1 LSAQLPLAHVASATR
16 VRKRV
21 PLTTLAIPLGLAGL
35 AQVWSV
41 ATSALGAPFELGQAF
56 WLIAAIAWIWTTL
69 VHLHRG
75 ARTDQPLSHQL
86 THFAQGPLAAL
97 LPIAAMLLGSSLH
110 HTITIA
116 GTVLTL
122 LSIAAAAA
130 FGAWILSFWMRGE
143 MPLESVHGGYFL
155 PISAAG
161 LVGALAAGET
171 GLDWLAVGSFAVGI
185 FFWLVISVF
194 FFLRLALRPAMP
206 APLVPTLAIMIAPP
220 AGASAA
226 WLTISGGRPD
236 HVFGGLTAMT
246 AFMVLIQVMLLP
258 RYRALPFSLGFW
270 SFTFPVA
277 SVAALAITWLHLLQP
292 FAWQAIT
299 IGVLAAVTILVVSI
313 ATKSILLLIATTR
326 AARRQGPKAIRAD
339 APHQS
344 V

>member
-1 LSAQLPLAHVASATR
+1 M
-16 VRKRV
+16 RKRV
-21 PLTTLAIPLGLAGL
+21 PLNTLAIPLGLAGL

-41 ATSALGAPFELGQAF
+41 ATSVLGIPFEVGQAF
-56 WLIAAIAWIWTTL
+56 WLIAAIAWIWTL
-69 VHLHRG
+69 AVHVHRG
-75 ARTDQPLSHQL
+75 TGTDQPLSHQL

-97 LPIAAMLLGSSLH
+97 LPIAAMLLGASLH
-110 HTITIA
+110 RTVPLA

-122 LSIAAAAA
+122 VSLAAAAA
-130 FGAWILSFWMRGE
+130 FAAWILSFWMRGE

-161 LVGALAAGET
+161 FVGALAAAET

-194 FFLRLALRPAMP
+194 FFLRLALRPTMP

-220 AGASAA
+220 AVASAA
-226 WLTISGGRPD
+226 WLAISGGRPD

-277 SVAALAITWLHLLQP
+277 TVAALAITWLHVLQP

-299 IGVLAAVTILVVSI
+299 IGVLGAVTLLVVSI
-313 ATKSILLLIATTR
+313 AAKSILLLIATSR
-326 AARRQGPKAIRAD
+326 AERRQPAD
-339 APHQS
+339 NKQAMADHE
-344 V
+344 